1 MIKDKILS
9 DIGEVSFYSSKKAK
23 NLIINIK
30 NNNQIKVAVPLNV
43 SFDEAVK
50 FTLSKSKWIKNTQ
63 LKLSKK
69 IILLDNYDKNLA
81 RKMLIDRLIKISK
94 KTGLSFNK
102 VSIRNQ
108 KTRWGSCSF
117 ANNISLNIKLINLPE
132 KLIDYVI
139 YHELVHTVEKN
150 HSSNFWNLLNHYL
163 PESKKLNKE
172 LNNYVI

>member
-1 MIKDKILS
+1 MIRDKILS

-30 NNNQIKVAVPLNV
+30 KNNQIKVAVPLNV

-69 IILLDNYDKNLA
+69 IILHDNYDKNLA

-150 HSSNFWNLLNHYL
+150 HSRNFWNLLNHYL

>member
-69 IILLDNYDKNLA
+69 IILHDNYDKNLA

-139 YHELVHTVEKN
+139 YHVLVHTVEKN

>member
-30 NNNQIKVAVPLNV
+30 KNNQIKVAVPLNV

-69 IILLDNYDKNLA
+69 IILHDNYDKNLA

-150 HSSNFWNLLNHYL
+150 HSSN
-163 PESKKLNKE
+163 
-172 LNNYVI
+172 

>member
-30 NNNQIKVAVPLNV
+30 KNNQIKVAVPLNV

-69 IILLDNYDKNLA
+69 IILHDNYDKNLA

-150 HSSNFWNLLNHYL
+150 HSRNFWNLLNHYL

>member
-1 MIKDKILS
+1 MMIDKILS
-9 DIGEVSFYSSKKAK
+9 DIGKVTFYNSKKAK

-30 NNNQIKVAVPLNV
+30 KNNQIKVAIPQKV

-63 LKLSKK
+63 LKLSQK
-69 IILLDNYDKNLA
+69 IILHDNYDKGLA
-81 RKMLIDRLIKISK
+81 RKVLIDRLIKISK

-108 KTRWGSCSF
+108 KTRWGSCSYT
-117 ANNISLNIKLINLPE
+117 NNISLNIKLINLPE

>member
-1 MIKDKILS
+1 MIIDKILS
-9 DIGEVSFYSSKKAK
+9 DIGKVTFYNSKKAK

-30 NNNQIKVAVPLNV
+30 KNNQIKVAVPLNV
-43 SFDEAVK
+43 SFDQAVK

-63 LKLSKK
+63 LKLSQK
-69 IILLDNYDKNLA
+69 IILHDNYDKGLA

-94 KTGLSFNK
+94 KTGLTFNK

-108 KTRWGSCSF
+108 KTRWGSCSYT
-117 ANNISLNIKLINLPE
+117 NNISLNIKLINLPE

>member
-1 MIKDKILS
+1 MKIDKILS
-9 DIGEVSFYSSKKAK
+9 DIGKVNFYSSKKAK

-30 NNNQIKVAVPLNV
+30 NNNQIKVAVPLSV

-63 LKLSKK
+63 LKLSQK
-69 IILLDNYDKNLA
+69 IILHDNYDKDLA
-81 RKMLIDRLIKISK
+81 RKMLIDRLIRISE

-102 VSIRNQ
+102 ASIRNQ
-108 KTRWGSCSF
+108 KTRWGSCSY

>member
-30 NNNQIKVAVPLNV
+30 KNNQIKVAVPLNV

-69 IILLDNYDKNLA
+69 IILHDNYDKNLA

>member
-30 NNNQIKVAVPLNV
+30 KNNQIKVAVPLNV

-69 IILLDNYDKNLA
+69 IILHDNYDKNLA
-81 RKMLIDRLIKISK
+81 RKMLIDRLIKISN

>member
-30 NNNQIKVAVPLNV
+30 KNNQIKVAVPLNV

-69 IILLDNYDKNLA
+69 IILHDNYDKNLA

-94 KTGLSFNK
+94 KIGLSFNK

>member
-69 IILLDNYDKNLA
+69 IILHDNYDKNLA

>member
-69 IILLDNYDKNLA
+69 IILHDNYDKNLA

-150 HSSNFWNLLNHYL
+150 HSRNFWNLLNHYL

>member
-1 MIKDKILS
+1 MIRDKILS

-30 NNNQIKVAVPLNV
+30 KNNQIKVAVPLNV

-69 IILLDNYDKNLA
+69 IILHDNYDKNLA

>member
-1 MIKDKILS
+1 MIRDKILS
-9 DIGEVSFYSSKKAK
+9 DIGKVTFYSSKKAK

-30 NNNQIKVAVPLNV
+30 KNNQIKVAVPLNV
-43 SFDEAVK
+43 SFDQAVK

-63 LKLSKK
+63 LKLSQK
-69 IILLDNYDKNLA
+69 IILHDNYDKNLA
-81 RKMLIDRLIKISK
+81 RKMLIDRLIKISE
-94 KTGLSFNK
+94 KTGLPFNK